1 VKRTLKRGTKVLEIV
16 KLGEPN
22 EIIEKRKKIY
32 FFLG

>member
-1 VKRTLKRGTKVLEIV
+1 VLEIV